1 MPESLIAR
9 LARDVVITSQQAAAA
24 VGLLDGGA
32 TVPFIARY
40 RKEATLGLDD
50 IQLRFLEERLGYLR
64 ELDDRRNTVL
74 ASITEQRK
82 MNDALALALDRATT
96 KQELEDLYAPYKQ
109 KRRSKAQIA
118 REAGLQP
125 LADTLFA
132 DPTLTPL
139 VEAAKFLNVDAAFT
153 EAQACLDGA
162 RDILA
167 ELWAEDAALVGKMR
181 EWLWQNG
188 LFESKVAEGKER
200 DGDKFRDY
208 FEYDEPIGKVPS
220 HRALAVFRGWLAEVL
235 TVKLAQP
242 LPSPPP
248 RGEGARRAGAGSANA
263 AVAVSQRPSP
273 QPSPPGGGS
282 FTPCEGMVASQIQWS
297 HQGRAAD
304 DWLTRVV
311 SWTWKVK
318 LAPSLQRDLF
328 AKLREGAEAVAIK
341 VFGDNV
347 RELMLAAPA
356 GNKVVMGLD
365 PGIRTGVK
373 VAVVDS
379 TGKVIATSVIY
390 PHEPRKDWD
399 GSLHTL
405 RKLCETH
412 GVQLIAIGNGT
423 ASRETDA
430 LAADL
435 IRQLG
440 SGVTKVIVS
449 EAGASVY
456 SASEFA
462 SQELP
467 DLDVSIR
474 GAVSIARRLQD
485 PLAELVKIDP
495 KSIGVGQYQHD
506 VNQSLL
512 ARKLDAVV
520 EDCVNSVGVD
530 VNLASAPLLARV
542 AGLSASNARSI
553 VSHREAHGAFFDR
566 ESIRQVSGIGPKTFE
581 QCAGFLRIRDGSNP
595 LDASAVHP
603 ESYALVQKIIE
614 RAKKPLSELLGSA
627 TALKSVSA
635 NAFSGDGVGEITVR
649 DVLAELEKP
658 GRDPRPEFKVAKFN
672 DGVNDIKD
680 LVVGMILEGT
690 VTNVAAFGA
699 FVDVGAHQDGLVHV
713 SQLANKFVKDPKDVV
728 RAGQIVKV
736 KVVAVDVARKRI
748 ALSMRL
754 DAAPTPQAERR
765 GGGENPTLGA
775 TNRQQASSPTQQS
788 DNAMA
793 AAFACVKRR

>member
-9 LARDVVITSQQAAAA
+9 LSRDVVITSQQAEAA

-40 RKEATLGLDD
+40 RKEATFGLDD
-50 IQLRFLEERLGYLR
+50 VQLRFLEERLGYLR
-64 ELDDRRNTVL
+64 ELDQRRDAVL
-74 ASITEQRK
+74 ASIREQGK
-82 MNDALALALDRATT
+82 LTDELAVALDRAVS
-96 KQELEDLYAPYKQ
+96 KQEIEDIYAPYKQ
-109 KRRSKAQIA
+109 KRRTKAQIA

-125 LADTLFA
+125 LADALYG
-132 DPTLTPL
+132 DPTLVPL
-139 VEAAKFLNVDAAFT
+139 VEAAKFVNVGPGVDGAPPTFT
-153 EAQACLDGA
+153 EPQMCLDGA
-162 RDILA
+162 RDILS
-167 ELWAEDAALVGKMR
+167 ETWAEDATLVGRMR
-181 EWLWQNG
+181 DWLWQNG
-188 LFESKVAEGKER
+188 LFESKLAEGKEK

-208 FEYDEPIGKVPS
+208 FDYAEPIGKVPS
-220 HRALAVFRGWLAEVL
+220 HRALAVFRGWLAEAL
-235 TVKLAQP
+235 TVKLVQP
-242 LPSPPP
+242 EAEPST
-248 RGEGARRAGAGSANA
+248 ATTKAGA
-263 AVAVSQRPSP
+263 V
-273 QPSPPGGGS
+273 
-282 FTPCEGMVASQIQWS
+282 FTPCEGMIANQVNWS
-297 HQGRAAD
+297 HQARAAD
-304 DWLTRVV
+304 DWLKRVV

-318 LAPSLQRDLF
+318 LAPSLERDLF
-328 AKLREGAEAVAIK
+328 AKLRESAEEVAIK

-347 RELMLAAPA
+347 RDLMLAAPA

-379 TGKVIATSVIY
+379 TGKVVATSVVY

-405 RKLCETH
+405 GKLCEAH

-423 ASRETDA
+423 ASRETDQ

-435 IRQLG
+435 IKRQG
-440 SGVTKVIVS
+440 GGIVKAVVS

-456 SASEFA
+456 SASEYA

-467 DLDVSIR
+467 DMDVSLR

-512 ARKLDAVV
+512 AKKLDAIV

-530 VNLASAPLLARV
+530 VNLASAPLLSRV
-542 AGLSASNARSI
+542 AGLSASNARNI
-553 VSHREAHGAFFDR
+553 VTHREQNGAFVDR
-566 ESIRQVSGIGPKTFE
+566 EAIRKVSGIGPKTFE
-581 QCAGFLRIRDGSNP
+581 QCAGFLRIREGSNP

-614 RAKKPLSELLGSA
+614 RAKKPLAELIGNASV
-627 TALKSVSA
+627 LKAVPA
-635 NAFSGDGVGEITVR
+635 NAFAAEGVGEITVR

-680 LVVGMILEGT
+680 LVEGMILEGT

-699 FVDVGAHQDGLVHV
+699 FVDIGAHQDGLVHV

-728 RAGQIVKV
+728 KTGQIVKV
-736 KVVAVDVARKRI
+736 KVVEVDVARKRI
-748 ALSMRL
+748 ALTMRL
-754 DAAPTPQAERR
+754 DAAPIARDPSSQPRGGSERR
-765 GGGENPTLGA
+765 DFA
-775 TNRQQASSPTQQS
+775 AHSARQRPEQTKP
-788 DNAMA
+788 DGAMA
-793 AAFACVKRR
+793 AAFASYKRK